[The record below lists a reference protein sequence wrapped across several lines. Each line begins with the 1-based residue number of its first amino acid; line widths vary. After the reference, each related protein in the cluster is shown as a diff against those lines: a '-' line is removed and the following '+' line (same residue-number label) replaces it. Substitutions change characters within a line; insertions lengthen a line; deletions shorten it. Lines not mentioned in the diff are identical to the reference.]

1 MGEVIA
7 GRDYFRV
14 YSLSG
19 RQDLHDA
26 VRRAIEA
33 SGGRVLYSSPHT
45 RAPFFFGI
53 QTERDERLG
62 LLIYPSR
69 FVKRATGGR
78 AEDENRGQLRFG
90 SEASW
95 ASEEHPIAFDIA
107 GVDITLLL
115 GIDPERDIFIGLD
128 PRLWTP
134 MPLGISFYAKDADLD
149 AMGSTGWH
157 TWEKDNAAGA
167 RRTARSDSGLEAVTA
182 FTAGRFLDY
191 ARFERA
197 ATDLGL
203 DTSLRLEGAKRF
215 ADRSNSAPSG
225 LHLLEREFDLSSLE
239 ILDII
244 GGRSRLQVAVR
255 GGVAE
260 HHLETLFELDQSIE
274 TVSRRDR
281 DAEPDFDVHLRDGR
295 TYVVECKNVSPTT
308 YADGTVR
315 VETQKTRTSM
325 GDPASR
331 FYKLTEFDVVAACL
345 YSVTRRWEFRFAL
358 ATDLSHHPTYPDRLA
373 ALQRVDDRWVESLA
387 DLS

>member
-1 MGEVIA
+1 VGEAIA

-19 RQDLHDA
+19 RRDLHDA

-45 RAPFFFGI
+45 RAPFFFGV
-53 QTERDERLG
+53 QTDRGERFG
-62 LLIYPSR
+62 LLIYPAR

-78 AEDENRGQLRFG
+78 ADDENRGQLRFG
-90 SEASW
+90 GEASW

-107 GVDITLLL
+107 GVDITLLV

-134 MPLGISFYAKDADLD
+134 MPLGISFYAKDADLQ
-149 AMGSTGWH
+149 AMGSAGWH
-157 TWEKDNAAGA
+157 TWEKDNAAGT

-182 FTAGRFLDY
+182 FVASRFLDY

-203 DTSLRLEGAKRF
+203 DTPLRLEGAKRF
-215 ADRSNSAPSG
+215 TDGSSIGPSAS
-225 LHLLEREFDLSSLE
+225 HVLEREFDLSSLE

-260 HHLETLFELDQSIE
+260 HHLEKLLELDQSVE

-281 DAEPDFDVHLRDGR
+281 DAEPDFDVLLRDGR
-295 TYVVECKNVSPTT
+295 EFVVECKNVSPST

-315 VETQKTRTSM
+315 VETQKTRTSK

-331 FYKLTEFDVVAACL
+331 FYKITEFDVVAACL
-345 YSVTRRWEFRFAL
+345 YSVTHEWEFKFAL
-358 ATDLSHHPTYPDRLA
+358 AADLSRHSIYPDRLA
-373 ALQRVDDRWVESLA
+373 PLQRVDDRWVESLA
-387 DLS
+387 DLH